1 MNQLFDAIITMT
13 IVSGLALALLAMT
26 AIYEAFFERNGK

>member
-1 MNQLFDAIITMT
+1 MNQLFDAIITLML
-13 IVSGLALALLAMT
+13 ISGLALALLAMT